1 MEKKKLIIALSG
13 KKRSGK
19 DTVADY
25 LVERFGFVK
34 YGFADP
40 IKEIGKIMFDFSE
53 EQLNSDKK
61 EEIDERWGISPR
73 QFMQRFGTDY
83 GQFVFP
89 KHFPEIFKSINKRD
103 LWLKRFDIW
112 YQKQDNLKIV
122 VSDVRFLHEFEHLQK
137 KEAYIFR
144 VKRKILENKDGHIS
158 ENELDLMDDDNF
170 NLIINNDSSQEEL
183 YKFIEE
189 SIR

>member
-1 MEKKKLIIALSG
+1 MEKKRLIIALSG

-40 IKEIGKIMFDFSE
+40 IKEIGKIMFDFCE
-53 EQLNSDKK
+53 QQLNTNNK
-61 EEIDERWGISPR
+61 EEIDKRWGITPR

-89 KHFPEIFKSINKRD
+89 KHFPEIFKDINERD
-103 LWLKRFDIW
+103 FWLKRFDIW
-112 YQKQDNLKIV
+112 YQKQNNLKIV
-122 VSDVRFLHEFEHLQK
+122 VSDVRFLHEFEHLK
-137 KEAYIFR
+137 KMEAYMFKI
-144 VKRKILENKDGHIS
+144 KRKDLISKDGHIS
-158 ENELDLMDDDNF
+158 ENELDLLDDDNF
-170 NLIINNDSSQEEL
+170 NLIINNDSTKEEL
-183 YKFIEE
+183 YEFIDEK
-189 SIR
+189 IR